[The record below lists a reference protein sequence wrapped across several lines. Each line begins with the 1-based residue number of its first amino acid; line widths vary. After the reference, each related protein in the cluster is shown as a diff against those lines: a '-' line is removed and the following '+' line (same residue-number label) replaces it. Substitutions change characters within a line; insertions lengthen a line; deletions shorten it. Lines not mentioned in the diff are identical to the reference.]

1 MFQEDSFDDAI
12 IPGSEIPIWFSH
24 QSVGSSVNLPVP
36 SDFLCNTSTGI
47 VVCAVFVLREHHPF
61 NSFDQLLDP
70 NETHRIVCWLNG
82 SQSYGIGFSEELG
95 KIESDNLWLT
105 YYFPCMF
112 NEARKE
118 ALSRSVANGFI
129 QINFETQGPGL
140 EVTKC
145 GAHLV
150 YNGRCVVSPYEDD
163 LDDSAKDTKIQQSR
177 DDYVGDELAGF
188 SGEAGTSKSN
198 DVDVPHPKRILFPNL
213 IERLVLCFGNWI
225 GNLCTQGQGDSDCEE
240 EE

>member
-1 MFQEDSFDDAI
+1 MFQEDSFEDAI

-36 SDFLCNTSTGI
+36 SDFLCNTSTGF
-47 VVCAVFVLREHHPF
+47 VVCAVFVLREHHR
-61 NSFDQLLDP
+61 FDQLP
-70 NETHRIVCWLNG
+70 FVVKHATHEINCNLNQWTPCG
-82 SQSYGIGFSEELG
+82 VGFTEEYG
-95 KIESDNLWLT
+95 KIESDHLWLK
-105 YYFPCMF
+105 YFLPHEF
-112 NEARKE
+112 NMACKE
-118 ALSRSVANGFI
+118 ALSRSDANGFI
-129 QINFETQGPGL
+129 QINFETKGPGL

-150 YNGRCVVSPYEDD
+150 YNGRCVISPYEDD

-198 DVDVPHPKRILFPNL
+198 DVDVPHPKRVLFPNL